1 MMGTSLPKT
10 NASRVQTISLAGM
23 NRERVLPPA
32 ESVGLRSATLALLTA
47 LIWSGNPVA
56 VSYSVDTL
64 PPVAVAGIRFAI
76 AALFMLVWCR
86 WEGSEL
92 RLRRGQRLPVLIAG
106 VGLFAQIAAFNVGVM
121 LSNSSHASMMIN
133 TFVFWVIVI
142 EHFVTKNDRISLPK
156 LAGLL
161 IATVGILLI
170 LSRESAA
177 DVPAPHTSDTPTLT
191 GDVVVLVS
199 ALILGLKIVYTKHAL
214 RRVEPGKLI
223 FWHDV
228 VGMVLFFAYSWLL
241 EEVSFAG
248 FTLPVV
254 LSLGYQ
260 GVLVAGLCFAIQALL
275 LRRHSASQ
283 IAVFSFATPLFG
295 VLLGVLFR
303 GDPLSP
309 WLFAA
314 AALVAWGILLV
325 NLKTP

>member
-1 MMGTSLPKT
+1 
-10 NASRVQTISLAGM
+10 
-23 NRERVLPPA
+23 
-32 ESVGLRSATLALLTA
+32 
-47 LIWSGNPVA
+47 
-56 VSYSVDTL
+56 
-64 PPVAVAGIRFAI
+64 
-76 AALFMLVWCR
+76 
-86 WEGSEL
+86 L